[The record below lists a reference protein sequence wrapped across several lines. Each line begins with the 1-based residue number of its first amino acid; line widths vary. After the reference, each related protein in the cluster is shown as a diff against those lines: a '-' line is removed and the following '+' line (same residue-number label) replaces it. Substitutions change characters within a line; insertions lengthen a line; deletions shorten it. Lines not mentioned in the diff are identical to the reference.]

1 MQYFI
6 QHCTLLQRNCCFGR
20 LKGVF
25 LEQLVSRVQNEFWS
39 MLWHFVSVGF
49 FKIIWLNK
57 DKFHHTIPTHLF
69 LNCMM
74 FCRLTSCDITWYCS
88 QKYFSPVIKR
98 RKVLIRNRRMSRWTK
113 LQILFQFHLINY
125 RRRKILLVPAFAN
138 ADADL
143 CVPEYNPQ
151 KGLLWTNCVCRMDRE
166 PVYFSKSGFLN
177 KYKAPYFWRQLPNN
191 LYNTAV
197 LRSHISHLFFFLL
210 LLISLF
216 CKHSFYPCRI
226 YLYPAVGQ

>member
-1 MQYFI
+1 
-6 QHCTLLQRNCCFGR
+6 
-20 LKGVF
+20 
-25 LEQLVSRVQNEFWS
+25 
-39 MLWHFVSVGF
+39 
-49 FKIIWLNK
+49 
-57 DKFHHTIPTHLF
+57 
-69 LNCMM
+69 
-74 FCRLTSCDITWYCS
+74 
-88 QKYFSPVIKR
+88 
-98 RKVLIRNRRMSRWTK
+98 MSRWTK

-197 LRSHISHLFFFLL
+197 LRSHISHLFFFSSSSYFFVLQTL
-210 LLISLF
+210 ILSLQDLLISCSGTVSPQEVWVYRNLL
-216 CKHSFYPCRI
+216 CPILQLWKSDSQGRENDLSKI
-226 YLYPAVGQ
+226 TQWD